1 MLSSQDLAALM
12 RSARGGDDEAYR
24 RLLRHLALWLRV
36 VARRGLAR
44 AGRGAEDSEDIVQD
58 TLLAMHLKR
67 DTWDDSQLLEP
78 WLRAIVHHK
87 VVDHL
92 RRRGFR
98 EHLDIADYAESLAAF
113 QPVEESASADA
124 RQMLRALPERQRTIV
139 EAISIEGH
147 SARDVGQRLGMSEG
161 AVRVALHRALKILA
175 VAYRRGPS

>member
-67 DTWDDSQLLEP
+67 DTWDDSQPLEP

-124 RQMLRALPERQRTIV
+124 RQMLRALSERQRTIV